1 MHTSVVEEC
10 QQNVCENAGAS
21 TLMIPVD
28 PKNLGIISTSTV
40 SMLVCVVVG
49 ELLGLLTEI
58 A

>member
-28 PKNLGIISTSTV
+28 PKNLGSIRTSTV
-40 SMLVCVVVG
+40 SVLVCTVVG
-49 ELLGLLTEI
+49 QLLWLKEI